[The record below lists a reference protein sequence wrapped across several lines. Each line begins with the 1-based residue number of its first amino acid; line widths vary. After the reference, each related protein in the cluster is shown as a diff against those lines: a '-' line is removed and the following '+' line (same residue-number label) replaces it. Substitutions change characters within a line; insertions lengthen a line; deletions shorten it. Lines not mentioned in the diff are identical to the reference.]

1 MDRLLVLCATM
12 VFFCVSHADAQCLA
26 YQQGTVGCPN
36 YGAPA
41 ATAVPGPSMDGGVA
55 TVTTGQ
61 PAVTLFGGRV
71 PPNGFIV
78 RVFTTNGYPVPNGV
92 YCFVN
97 DNGPAGSGVGFYMP
111 PDTANANNVSGA
123 FESPHG
129 YKPIGPV
136 SIYCQTG
143 AGSFPINVTARGW

>member
-111 PDTANANNVSGA
+111 PDQPTPTMCLVPLKAHMDISQLALSVSTAKLGPAA
-123 FESPHG
+123 SP
-129 YKPIGPV
+129 
-136 SIYCQTG
+136 ST
-143 AGSFPINVTARGW
+143 